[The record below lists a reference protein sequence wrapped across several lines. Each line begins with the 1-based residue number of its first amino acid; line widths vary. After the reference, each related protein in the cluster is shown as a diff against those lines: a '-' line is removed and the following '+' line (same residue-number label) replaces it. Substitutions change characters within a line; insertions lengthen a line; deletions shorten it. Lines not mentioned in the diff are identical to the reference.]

1 MPPPDEENSAALPD
15 DKTRGTRGRL
25 LAPFML
31 LTSFARHNRQTAPTK
46 EPSPTPFPRTES
58 LPDTPII
65 KSSPVQMRPPSIR
78 AVRSLPLTRAV
89 VSNPSIVQESPPN
102 PKSKRSCSLPQRQM
116 PRSRSSSSSLVYESD
131 SRTQVSPALE
141 IRTNHSEVSPFLT
154 PAPGNNTLFLPSTS
168 SHPSSSTSPGDASP
182 SQSNNRNPSGWRWF
196 PFPMLGSSGGASSSN
211 AAAQQTPPKK
221 RRKKGDVDCLFY
233 GTLDDQAM
241 ARLRGKSD
249 HRPVIGVYSVAI

>member
-1 MPPPDEENSAALPD
+1 VPPPDEENSAALPD
-15 DKTRGTRGRL
+15 DKTRGARGRL

-31 LTSFARHNRQTAPTK
+31 LTSFARHHRQTTPTK

-65 KSSPVQMRPPSIR
+65 KSSPVQMKPPSIR
-78 AVRSLPLTRAV
+78 TVRSLPLTRAV

-102 PKSKRSCSLPQRQM
+102 PKSQRSYSLPQRQI
-116 PRSRSSSSSLVYESD
+116 PRSRSSSSSLVCEPD
-131 SRTQVSPALE
+131 PRTQASPALD
-141 IRTNHSEVSPFLT
+141 IRTNHSGVSPA
-154 PAPGNNTLFLPSTS
+154 APSNNTLFLPSTS
-168 SHPSSSTSPGDASP
+168 SHPSSSTSPGDAPP

-196 PFPMLGSSGGASSSN
+196 PFPNALLGSSGGASASN
-211 AAAQQTPPKK
+211 AVAQQTPPKK